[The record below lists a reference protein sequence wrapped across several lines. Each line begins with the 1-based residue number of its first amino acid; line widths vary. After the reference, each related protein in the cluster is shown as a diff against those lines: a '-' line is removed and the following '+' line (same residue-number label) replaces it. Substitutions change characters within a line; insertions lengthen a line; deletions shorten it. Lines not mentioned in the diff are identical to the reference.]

1 MRIGLLNNLRAG
13 RSEVQVARLLKCI
26 ERYPD
31 ILHVETT
38 HAAAVPE
45 ALGEFARKGVDVLAV
60 NGGDGTL
67 MRVLTE
73 VIAAGE
79 FDDRAPMIAPLRGG
93 RTNMTALDVGAHRD
107 PVKGLEA
114 LIAADRVGELE
125 RRVVQRRVLHVEYGP
140 ERRTLYG
147 MFFGLGVIHRGI
159 QLTHRSFPK
168 GRAQGV
174 FGGTLVTGALLSRL
188 ALLRERDG
196 VLAPDKLQL
205 MLDGEMQPGGE
216 YMLAMACTLDRLFAG
231 MRPFWGEGDGGVP
244 FTSIESGAKGLWK
257 AVPGILAGRPGTH
270 VHERN
275 GYMSRNLDRALI
287 GANCGFTVDGE
298 LVDPEPGQVIAVTAT
313 EPIRFVRA

>member
-45 ALGEFARKGVDVLAV
+45 ALGEFAREGVDVLAV

-67 MRVLTE
+67 MRALTE
-73 VIAAGE
+73 VIGAGE
-79 FDDRAPMIAPLRGG
+79 FDDRVPMIAPLRGG
-93 RTNMTALDVGAHRD
+93 RTNMAALDMGAHRD

-114 LIAADRVGELE
+114 LIAADGVGELE
-125 RRVVQRRVLHVEYGP
+125 RRVVRRRVLRVEYGP
-140 ERRTLYG
+140 ERRALYG

-159 QLTHRSFPK
+159 QLTLRSFPQ

-196 VLAPDKLQL
+196 VLAPDKLQF

-216 YMLAMACTLDRLFAG
+216 YTLAMACTLDRLFAR
-231 MRPFWGEGDGGVP
+231 MRPFWGDGDGGVP
-244 FTSIESGAKGLWK
+244 FTSIESGAKDLWK

-275 GYMSRNLDRALI
+275 GYTSRNLDRALI

-298 LVDPEPGQVIAVTAT
+298 LVDPKPGQVISVTAT
-313 EPIRFVRA
+313 EPLRFVRA

>member
-1 MRIGLLNNLRAG
+1 MRIGLLNNLHAG

-26 ERYPD
+26 ERHPEV
-31 ILHVETT
+31 LHVETT

-45 ALGEFARKGVDVLAV
+45 ALGEFARDGVDVLAV

-73 VIAAGE
+73 VIGEGE
-79 FDDRAPMIAPLRGG
+79 FGDRVPMIAPLRGG
-93 RTNMTALDVGAHRD
+93 RTNMTALDMDAHRD

-114 LIAADRVGELE
+114 LIAAASAGELE
-125 RRVVQRRVLHVEYGP
+125 RRIARRRVLRVEYGP

-159 QLTHRSFPK
+159 QLTHRSFPR

-174 FGGTLVTGALLSRL
+174 LGGTLVTGTLLSRL

-205 MLDGEMQPGGE
+205 MLDDEMQPGGE
-216 YMLAMACTLDRLFAG
+216 YALAMACTLDRLFAR

-244 FTSIESGAKGLWK
+244 FTSIASGAKDLWK
-257 AVPGILAGRPGTH
+257 AVPGILAGRPGARVNEH
-270 VHERN
+270 N
-275 GYMSRNLDRALI
+275 GYTSRNLNRALI

-298 LVDPEPGQVIAVTAT
+298 LVGPEVGQVISVTAT
-313 EPIRFVRA
+313 EPIHFVRA

>member
-1 MRIGLLNNLRAG
+1 
-13 RSEVQVARLLKCI
+13 
-26 ERYPD
+26 
-31 ILHVETT
+31 
-38 HAAAVPE
+38 
-45 ALGEFARKGVDVLAV
+45 V

-73 VIAAGE
+73 VIGAGE
-79 FDDRAPMIAPLRGG
+79 FDDRVPMIAPLRGG
-93 RTNMTALDVGAHRD
+93 RTNMGALDMGAHRD

-114 LIAADRVGELE
+114 LIAADEVGELE
-125 RRVVQRRVLHVEYGP
+125 RRVVRRRVLRVEYGP

-159 QLTHRSFPK
+159 QLTHRSFPQ

-196 VLAPDKLQL
+196 VLAPDKLQF

-216 YMLAMACTLDRLFAG
+216 YTLAMACTLDRLFAG

-244 FTSIESGAKGLWK
+244 FTAIESGAKDLWK
-257 AVPGILAGRPGTH
+257 AAPGILAGRPGTH

-275 GYMSRNLDRALI
+275 GYTSRNVDRALI

-298 LVDPEPGQVIAVTAT
+298 LVDPKPGRVISVTAT
-313 EPIRFVRA
+313 EPIRFARA

>member
-13 RSEVQVARLLKCI
+13 RSEAQVARLLKSI
-26 ERYPD
+26 ERYPG

-45 ALGEFARKGVDVLAV
+45 ALGEFASKGVDVLAV

-73 VIAAGE
+73 VIGAGE
-79 FDDRAPMIAPLRGG
+79 FDDRVPMIAPLRGG
-93 RTNMTALDVGAHRD
+93 RTNMTALDMGAQRD

-114 LIAADRVGELE
+114 LIAADRAGELE
-125 RRVVQRRVLHVEYGP
+125 RRVVHRRVLRVEYGS
-140 ERRTLYG
+140 ERRALYG

-159 QLTHRSFPK
+159 QLTHRSFPQ

-174 FGGTLVTGALLSRL
+174 FGGMLVIGALLSRL
-188 ALLRERDG
+188 ALVRERNG
-196 VLAPDKLQL
+196 VLTPDKLQL
-205 MLDGEMQPGGE
+205 MLDDEMQAGGE
-216 YMLAMACTLDRLFAG
+216 YTLAMACTLDRLFAR

-244 FTSIESGAKGLWK
+244 FTSIESGAKDLWK

-270 VHERN
+270 VDEHN
-275 GYMSRNLDRALI
+275 GYTSRNLDRALI

-298 LVDPEPGQVIAVTAT
+298 LVDPKPGQVVSVTAT
-313 EPIRFVRA
+313 EPLRFVRA

>member
-13 RSEVQVARLLKCI
+13 RSDVQVARLLKCLD
-26 ERYPD
+26 RYPE

-45 ALGEFARKGVDVLAV
+45 ALGEFASRGVDVLAV

-67 MRVLTE
+67 MRTLTE
-73 VIAAGE
+73 VIGAGE
-79 FDDRAPMIAPLRGG
+79 FDDRIPMIAPLRGG

-114 LIAADRVGELE
+114 LIAAAGVGELE
-125 RRVVQRRVLHVEYGP
+125 RRVTHRRVLRVEYGS
-140 ERRTLYG
+140 ERRALYG

-159 QLTHRSFPK
+159 QLTHRSFPQ

-174 FGGTLVTGALLSRL
+174 FGGTVVTGALLSRL
-188 ALLRERDG
+188 ALLRERVG
-196 VLAPDKLQL
+196 VLAP
-205 MLDGEMQPGGE
+205 
-216 YMLAMACTLDRLFAG
+216 MACTLGRLFAG

-244 FTSIESGAKGLWK
+244 FTSIESGAKDLWK
-257 AVPGILAGRPGTH
+257 AVPGILAGRPGTR
-270 VHERN
+270 VNECN
-275 GYMSRNLDRALI
+275 GYTSRNVDRALI

-298 LVDPEPGQVIAVTAT
+298 LVDPQPGQVISVTAT
-313 EPIRFVRA
+313 DPIRFVRA